1 MPHAGGTH
9 VVSFVQEVG
18 QVQQVGEL
26 NDTSIALDG
35 RQIVEAGVELEVL
48 ATGESG
54 VEATL
59 TTGNQPDCGL
69 DVTLVLIAE
78 FVAANPGHARGRE
91 DECGEHLDQRRLP
104 CAVGPDEAEDLSPS
118 DANRDSVNGEGTL
131 LTGEGEGQ
139 AC

>member
-1 MPHAGGTH
+1 MPHARGTQ
-9 VVSFVQEVG
+9 VVSFVQELG
-18 QVQQVGEL
+18 QVQQVGKL

-54 VEATL
+54 VETTL
-59 TTGNQPDCGL
+59 TAGNQPDCGL

-78 FVAANPGHARGRE
+78 FATANPGPARSRE

-104 CAVGPDEAEDLSPS
+104 SAVGADEAEDLSPS
-118 DANRDSVNGEGTL
+118 DGNRDSVNGESAL
-131 LTGEGEGQ
+131 LTGEGEG
-139 AC
+139 